1 MIEEVH
7 NDPAKLERF
16 LALPA
21 TVYRGDPNYCAASRE
36 SVLEGLQRPRFQNSQ
51 RILLAMDGDQ
61 CVARLVARR
70 SPALTDESNRPVG
83 MIGFF
88 EALNRP
94 EQVVALL
101 RAAVDWLRQ
110 TGAGMVVGPMDGD
123 TWHKYRF
130 NVGPFELPPFL
141 MEPYNPAY
149 YPDLWEACGFQP
161 LEEYYSKHVSD
172 ITEVMPVLEPILQR
186 VISRGYRLRPLR
198 LDKFR
203 DELTIFYRLST
214 EIFADN
220 FLYEDISEE
229 DFAGMYEPV
238 KSLVDPRFVWFA
250 QAPDDTY
257 AGFLFATHDY
267 HAAVTAMRGERG
279 LLAKLR
285 FSLNRGR
292 SNAVNLKSL
301 GVLRRH
307 RRSGLAAALMCQG
320 YKMGLEKGYR
330 RANLCLIREGNP
342 SGRLD
347 GDKGTVSRR
356 YRLYKF
362 N

>member
-1 MIEEVH
+1 MIDEVR
-7 NDPAKLERF
+7 NDPAKLEVF

-21 TVYRGDPNYCAASRE
+21 TVYRRDPRYCAASRDAMLE
-36 SVLEGLQRPRFQNSQ
+36 SLHRPRFQDTQ
-51 RILLAMDGDQ
+51 RILLAMDDGQ

-70 SPALTDESNRPVG
+70 SSTLTDDSSQPVG

-94 EQVVALL
+94 EPVAELL
-101 RAAVDWLRQ
+101 REAVGWLRDI
-110 TGAGMVVGPMDGD
+110 GVGMIVGPLDGD

-130 NVGPFELPPFL
+130 NIGPFDLPPFL
-141 MEPYNPAY
+141 MEPYNPPY
-149 YPDLWEACGFQP
+149 YPELWEQCGFQP
-161 LEEYYSKHVSD
+161 LEEYYSKRVPD
-172 ITEVMPVLEPILQR
+172 MAEVVPSLERILAR
-186 VISRGYRLRPLR
+186 VIAGGYRLRPLR
-198 LDKFR
+198 MDRFR
-203 DELTIFYRLST
+203 DELMIFYRLST

-220 FLYEDISEE
+220 FLYEDISED
-229 DFAGMYEPV
+229 DFVGMYEPV
-238 KSLVDPRFVWFA
+238 KSMVDPQFVWFA
-250 QAPDDTY
+250 QAPDHQY

-285 FSLNRGR
+285 FLQNRGR
-292 SNAVNLKSL
+292 SNAVNFKSL
-301 GVLRRH
+301 GVVSGH
-307 RRSGLAAALMCQG
+307 RRSGLGAALMCQG

-330 RANLCLIREGNP
+330 KANLCLIRDGNP

-347 GDKGTVSRR
+347 GGRGTVSRR

-362 N
+362 A